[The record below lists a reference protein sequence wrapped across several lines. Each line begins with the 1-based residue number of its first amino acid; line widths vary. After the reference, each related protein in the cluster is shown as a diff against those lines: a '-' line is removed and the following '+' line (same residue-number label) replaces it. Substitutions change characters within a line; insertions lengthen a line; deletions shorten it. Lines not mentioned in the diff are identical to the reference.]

1 MKPHL
6 PLSIGLLALS
16 SVLLALLVNGYS
28 ILGFSLLWLI
38 GLLAFGGLVSAFH
51 HRAVHRSWALDT
63 VLVSSAVGLGLL
75 ASVLVFSLIGSLL
88 PEGSVQPHVLIGI
101 IMGIV
106 SFIGLFVIQLS
117 YELNV
122 RSMKH
127 VVVRSL
133 IGAGA
138 VILIAVL
145 IVQTAATIM
154 IYEQVEISFEFD
166 PEAGHDLERRV
177 AYEAIAGTPLSE
189 AVDSFRLS
197 RHEDFKAARE
207 PLRSCHGMLIDTV
220 VCSELVVDSISSTV
234 DLVVLELLVL
244 SFVEDAA
251 NATIDGRSLDP
262 SERALLEETRVS
274 FHERFSRVTGM
285 GNRLD
290 SIRTRF
296 EQESEEELSLAQ
308 FVRPEQSVLS
318 RSFTGAV
325 QASAYGA
332 SLRDLQAGVMERTHM
347 YRTYTRIAAPA
358 LLAEEHP
365 ELLDDPLFISVT
377 RDRIEKHR
385 EQATTE

>member
-1 MKPHL
+1 MAFMKPHL

-290 SIRTRF
+290 
-296 EQESEEELSLAQ
+296 
-308 FVRPEQSVLS
+308 
-318 RSFTGAV
+318 
-325 QASAYGA
+325 
-332 SLRDLQAGVMERTHM
+332 
-347 YRTYTRIAAPA
+347 
-358 LLAEEHP
+358 
-365 ELLDDPLFISVT
+365 
-377 RDRIEKHR
+377 
-385 EQATTE
+385 